1 MRRPRESSASKT
13 FQVKVKPQARVS
25 VLTPS
30 EDSAWTAEIKSPP
43 IDGKANAELVAL
55 VAKHFR
61 CSRSAVR
68 IRLGSMG
75 RMKLVEVELG

>member
-1 MRRPRESSASKT
+1 MRRARESLALQT

-30 EDSAWTAEIKSPP
+30 EDGVWTAEIRSPP
-43 IDGKANAELVAL
+43 IDGKANAELVVL

-61 CSRSAVR
+61 CSRSAVQ
-68 IRLGSMG
+68 IRLGSTG
-75 RMKLVEVELG
+75 RMKLVEVQLD